1 MARDARGLLAASLE
15 LCALLFRLGGGG
27 RDAVAGLANVRSAAL
42 AHVLQRPALQ
52 EHASLQAATVHC
64 LSAQLSRGEA
74 RRAALLAS
82 GETVTSVLGALRRHG
97 AHAALVTHACAAIAQ
112 VAPPLTPRA

>member
-27 RDAVAGLANVRSAAL
+27 RDAVAGLVNVRSAAL

-52 EHASLQAATVHC
+52 GHASLQAATVHC

-82 GETVTSVLGALRRHG
+82 GETVTAVLGALRRHG
-97 AHAALVTHACAAIAQ
+97 SHAALVTHACAAIAQ
-112 VAPPLTPRA
+112 VAAAP